1 MNTWDYKTTN
11 KNTYKME
18 KLNREEIL
26 CLIRKM
32 GGVAIRL
39 RNTSIHVVVTYQKY
53 VNFLTE
59 LSIDD
64 LKYVAGNYIRS
75 VANLFDY
82 EGVIEYDFAFDSII
96 IAAKATILKNSYIE
110 SATLDETNTIID
122 DRWIE
127 DNDNYDD
134 DNCDNDSD
142 DDPDEINYKI
152 QAEMEQYMFENGK
165 DYDDYQEPQLY
176 DTEEDYPHSEYDE
189 IDREIDEEEERKR
202 KEMEELDAQ
211 YSTKDNLIDSL
222 NNDLDDCLSKD

>member
-1 MNTWDYKTTN
+1 
-11 KNTYKME
+11 ME
-18 KLNREEIL
+18 TKLNREEVL

-39 RNTSIHVVVTYQKY
+39 RNTSIHAVVTNQKY

-75 VANLFDY
+75 IANLFDY

-110 SATLDETNTIID
+110 RAIIDETETLID

-127 DNDNYDD
+127 DNDCDD
-134 DNCDNDSD
+134 
-142 DDPDEINYKI
+142 E
-152 QAEMEQYMFENGK
+152 
-165 DYDDYQEPQLY
+165 
-176 DTEEDYPHSEYDE
+176 YPHSEYDE

-202 KEMEELDAQ
+202 KEEEDLETYEEQVRESDEINYKIQAEMEQ
-211 YSTKDNLIDSL
+211 YIFENGEDYDDYQEPQLYDTEEDLVDSL
-222 NNDLDDCLSKD
+222 NNDLDDCLSKE